1 MSSSRQLAAIMF
13 TDIAGYTALMGKDE
27 DKAFQS
33 LSQFKNV
40 AKPLVEKYHGH
51 WHKDLGDGA
60 LMSFSN
66 VQDAV
71 HCAIAVQKEINQKAE
86 FHLRIGIHLGDIT
99 FKDGDVFGDGVN
111 IASRIQSEATPGGIC
126 ISESIAKNIRN
137 QDGMKAEWLGKRH
150 LKNVDEP
157 VVLYQ

>member
-1 MSSSRQLAAIMF
+1 MPQTRQLAAIMF
-13 TDIAGYTALMGKDE
+13 TDITGFTSLMGNDE
-27 DKAFQS
+27 QKAFQS
-33 LSQFKNV
+33 LAQFKSI
-40 AKPLVEKYHGH
+40 AQPLVEKFHGH

-60 LMSFSN
+60 LMSFFN

-71 HCAIAVQKEINQKAE
+71 QGAIAIQKEINQKTD

-126 ISESIAKNIRN
+126 ISESIAKNISIFQHN
-137 QDGMKAEWLGKRH
+137 FPLVKANTQ
-150 LKNVDEP
+150 LKMFSGIT
-157 VVLYQ
+157 LLL